1 MFALQHSKLYD
12 AFSQKKLQFPFYG
25 RLAATHSHQGT
36 PSSFAAFSSK
46 KRQIPNSKKQHPP
59 SPKNQSPDLNLRKAQ
74 DRPHK
79 LSTQTLRLDLRL
91 PAQTH

>member
-25 RLAATHSHQGT
+25 RLAATNSHQGT

-46 KRQIPNSKKQHPP
+46 KRQIPTPSHQHPSVQKP
-59 SPKNQSPDLNLRKAQ
+59 IQKGKFHLTLFFIQPINLDKI
-74 DRPHK
+74 
-79 LSTQTLRLDLRL
+79 
-91 PAQTH
+91 